1 MVFLS
6 NNQTRARLPWIVA
19 LCGLFLIW
27 SLWSLGV
34 NLKPFT
40 ISLDDRP
47 MDHLGSPDNNIGPI
61 PIAKPSPPKYPA
73 FEDQAA
79 HSNETDYVSDRPLIL
94 YAYFETELARKN
106 LQFYI
111 THALHNAADF
121 LFIFNGETNANELLP
136 EAGNIRFIHREN
148 KCYDLGAFA
157 EVLTTNDL
165 YKKYKRYITMNA
177 SIRGPFL
184 PYWSQGC
191 WSDMYLSKITDE
203 TKLIGMTMNCNIHN
217 HIQSMIW
224 AYDRTTIE
232 ILLFPSAPLVKKYKE
247 ILGPYVLD
255 PVTPVPAMTA
265 PGINSCPHEYWDA
278 VAIEV
283 YATGLIQA
291 AGYKVDAMMFAFH
304 SSAKYQETCQENGD
318 VLVHERYYGM
328 DLHPYD
334 TVFAK
339 TNRGI
344 GPLVL
349 ERLTDWTDG
358 NGYTSYDRCHI

>member
-1 MVFLS
+1 
-6 NNQTRARLPWIVA
+6 
-19 LCGLFLIW
+19 
-27 SLWSLGV
+27 
-34 NLKPFT
+34 
-40 ISLDDRP
+40 
-47 MDHLGSPDNNIGPI
+47 
-61 PIAKPSPPKYPA
+61 
-73 FEDQAA
+73 
-79 HSNETDYVSDRPLIL
+79 
-94 YAYFETELARKN
+94 
-106 LQFYI
+106 
-111 THALHNAADF
+111 
-121 LFIFNGETNANELLP
+121 
-136 EAGNIRFIHREN
+136 
-148 KCYDLGAFA
+148 
-157 EVLTTNDL
+157 
-165 YKKYKRYITMNA
+165 
-177 SIRGPFL
+177 
-184 PYWSQGC
+184 
-191 WSDMYLSKITDE
+191 
-203 TKLIGMTMNCNIHN
+203 MNCNIHN

-232 ILLFPSAPLVKKYKE
+232 ILLFPSAPLVKKYRE